1 MPESND
7 NNIDISRTTTVELA
21 VKKVSKIVDHAKNRF
36 HVRDSLKPPPIIQVS
51 DLAITQRTIIRNMYR

>member
-1 MPESND
+1 MPKSDD
-7 NNIDISRTTTVELA
+7 NNINISRTSKAELT

-51 DLAITQRTIIRNMYR
+51 DLAMKFSI

>member
-1 MPESND
+1 MPKSND
-7 NNIDISRTTTVELA
+7 DNIIFSTTTTELA

-51 DLAITQRTIIRNMYR
+51 DLAITGLGFSKKMSE